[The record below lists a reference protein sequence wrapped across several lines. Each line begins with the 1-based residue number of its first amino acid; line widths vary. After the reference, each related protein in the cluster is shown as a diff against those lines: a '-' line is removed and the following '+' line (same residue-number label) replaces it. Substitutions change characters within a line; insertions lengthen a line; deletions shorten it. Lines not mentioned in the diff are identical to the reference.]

1 MSSNDVLTR
10 NVCYELFWDSNVG
23 SAAIAVSANEGS
35 VTLRGTVGS
44 LHEKREAQR
53 AARRVYGVVA
63 VDNQLTVKLLGH
75 KGRADA
81 EVRGDVL
88 QALSLNGLVP
98 TTVDATAQDGLVTL
112 TGTVPWRYQRDEA
125 IEAAWAAPGVT
136 WVRDQ
141 MTISH

>member
-23 SAAIAVSANEGS
+23 SVAIAVSANEGS

-44 LHEKREAQR
+44 LHEKRDAQR
-53 AARRVYGVVA
+53 ATRRVLGVVA
-63 VDNQLTVKLLGH
+63 VDNQLTVNLLGH
-75 KGRADA
+75 RGRADA
-81 EVRGDVL
+81 DLRGDVL
-88 QALSLNGLVP
+88 QALMLNSLVP
-98 TTVDATAQDGLVTL
+98 TTVDATVQDGLVTL

-125 IEAAWAAPGVT
+125 INAAWAAPGVT

-141 MTISH
+141 MTVTY